1 MKQRLLFILSVFL
14 LSACAYQINP
24 ISGQKRAYAYKW
36 ADEVKLGKE
45 NDPAIVQE
53 FGLMDN
59 PALAKYIEELGQE
72 ILKESHLRRSNTPAE
87 FKNTPFTFRLLDSP
101 VVNAF
106 ALPGGFVYITRGLL
120 THLNNEAQLA
130 VVLGHEIGHVAGRH
144 HSKRA
149 LQQKAGQIALMGG
162 AVLGEMV
169 FNLPGQEMM
178 NLGSKATGL
187 LFLKHSRDDET
198 ESDRVGVEYAAKR
211 GYKTDEASE
220 FFVSLKRISEQHGGV
235 PSLLSSHPD
244 PGDREQNMKKLHQQ
258 WKAKGLEQTKLEDK
272 SYLKR
277 IEGMIVGENP
287 RNGFVENGTY
297 YHPELTF
304 QFSVPTDWQL
314 VNEPSRVIMVSKD
327 QKGVI
332 LMTLSGARSPEEAVL
347 AVINSEG
354 MQKVETGGP
363 TNNNGIPGFYGH
375 ANFESQGQKL
385 GLLVSAVNYKN
396 KVFQFVAY
404 TDSASFKAYNPAF
417 VQPYQSFTKLTDS
430 SKLSVQPTRIKLV
443 TATEDKPFS
452 SFLTKP
458 LPIGTKE
465 LDWAIINQVE
475 LNETIT
481 KGTVLKLY

>member
-1 MKQRLLFILSVFL
+1 
-14 LSACAYQINP
+14 
-24 ISGQKRAYAYKW
+24 
-36 ADEVKLGKE
+36 
-45 NDPAIVQE
+45 
-53 FGLMDN
+53 
-59 PALAKYIEELGQE
+59 
-72 ILKESHLRRSNTPAE
+72 
-87 FKNTPFTFRLLDSP
+87 
-101 VVNAF
+101 
-106 ALPGGFVYITRGLL
+106 
-120 THLNNEAQLA
+120 
-130 VVLGHEIGHVAGRH
+130 
-144 HSKRA
+144 
-149 LQQKAGQIALMGG
+149 
-162 AVLGEMV
+162 
-169 FNLPGQEMM
+169 
-178 NLGSKATGL
+178 
-187 LFLKHSRDDET
+187 
-198 ESDRVGVEYAAKR
+198 
-211 GYKTDEASE
+211 
-220 FFVSLKRISEQHGGV
+220 
-235 PSLLSSHPD
+235 
-244 PGDREQNMKKLHQQ
+244 MKKLHEQ
-258 WKAKGLEQTKLEDK
+258 WKAKGLEQTKLEDQ

-287 RNGFVENGTY
+287 RNGLVENGTY

-375 ANFESQGQKL
+375 AYFESQGQKL
-385 GLLVSAVNYKN
+385 GLMVSAVNYEN

-404 TDSASFKAYNPAF
+404 TDSASYKAYNSAF

-475 LNETIT
+475 LNEMIT